1 MNMEASSLP
10 GNGLVSGSMKLSI
23 ELFFSVLSL
32 SSDIGVILRIGFHN
46 RFAPMS

>member
-23 ELFFSVLSL
+23 ELFFSVFSL
-32 SSDIGVILRIGFHN
+32 SSDIGVILRIGFHAK
-46 RFAPMS
+46 FAPMS

>member
-23 ELFFSVLSL
+23 EFFFSVLFL
-32 SSDIGVILRIGFHN
+32 SSDIGVILRIGFHA

>member
-1 MNMEASSLP
+1 MNKEASSLP

-32 SSDIGVILRIGFHN
+32 SSDIGLSLLIGFHI